1 MSQATKED
9 LAKMDTVRI
18 DAAVPIVALII
29 DCTTDQRHF
38 HFCKGSQVC
47 TASDV
52 AEELAE
58 EDEDEKV
65 EKSVVDLAA
74 SLAGR
79 RTKDMVPLAVVASHI
94 AGLGNRWHAKQKVL
108 HVLLTGCNTSNLV
121 LPIRQKLE
129 PAAQSSVWVLA
140 TTQVWPG
147 DMSTFLWSQYGATV
161 STDLAAFRLATRTIL
176 DEFSAH
182 WKRQKIRDEA
192 MSEQVRKLRS
202 LADLVVLDRL
212 DRVEEEA
219 GFAKMAPL

>member
-29 DCTTDQRHF
+29 DCTTDQRNF

-47 TASDV
+47 TASDF

-58 EDEDEKV
+58 EDEKV

-94 AGLGNRWHAKQKVL
+94 AGLGNRCHAKQKVL

-140 TTQVWPG
+140 TTSVWPG
-147 DMSTFLWSQYGATV
+147 DMSTFLWCQYGATV
-161 STDLAAFRLATRTIL
+161 STNLAAFRLATRTIL

-192 MSEQVRKLRS
+192 MSEQVKKFRS

-212 DRVEEEA
+212 DRVEEKA

>member
-29 DCTTDQRHF
+29 DCTTDQRSF

-47 TASDV
+47 TASDF
-52 AEELAE
+52 AEELE
-58 EDEDEKV
+58 EEDEKV

-94 AGLGNRWHAKQKVL
+94 AGLGNRCHAKQKVL

-192 MSEQVRKLRS
+192 MSEQVRKFRS